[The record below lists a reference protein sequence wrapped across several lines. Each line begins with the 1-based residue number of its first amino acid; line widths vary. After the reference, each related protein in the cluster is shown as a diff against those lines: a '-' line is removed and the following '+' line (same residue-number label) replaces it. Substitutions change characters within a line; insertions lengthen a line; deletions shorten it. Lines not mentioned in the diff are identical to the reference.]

1 MKKGLLMIMMVIA
14 IITAKAQTPL
24 NENGVYELKVVQ
36 EYENINANN
45 IYERTLLALSDVM
58 GSNKHSKT
66 NIDVQDKEGGI
77 LVFKGRYF
85 IGYRKVNV
93 SGGYFHYA
101 DLTLKVRCKDGK
113 AQYTITVPS
122 LYVEW
127 NDAGVSYETVPL
139 TALFPEYNYKSKLY
153 SVKKGLIEFSSSL
166 DTSIKEFKDLIIKK
180 TKDEADDDF

>member
-113 AQYTITVPS
+113 AQITITVPTIHAA
-122 LYVEW
+122 LPNGQTKTWTMREVVEL
-127 NDAGVSYETVPL
+127 NEKASPRKVEKEKKKTHGMNTREIVELLLTEME
-139 TALFPEYNYKSKLY
+139 TALKNDP
-153 SVKKGLIEFSSSL
+153 
-166 DTSIKEFKDLIIKK
+166 
-180 TKDEADDDF
+180 DDDF